1 MQVHPGDVPA
11 RPAAFSDTSLFGHPR
26 GLGLLF
32 VAEMW
37 ERFSYYGMR
46 ALLVLYLVNALR
58 WEDGD
63 ASRLYG
69 TYNALVYLTP
79 LIGGYI
85 ADRFIGTSRSLII
98 GGIIIAIGHFS
109 LAFAPETIPMNA
121 AALKDFG
128 SLMPFYFGLLCIII
142 GTGFFKPNVSTMV
155 GQIYAEGDQR
165 RDAGFTIFYMGI
177 NLGAFLGP
185 IICGYLAQSPRF
197 GWHYGFTA
205 AGVGMVLGLI
215 IYVYSRNKYL
225 PGIGLVPT
233 KASRD
238 ATAAAAV
245 AAGEPVHDAI
255 NPMHAVIGAV
265 VGAVLAALS
274 GGSWLAYAFGVI
286 IGASA
291 GLSLLGTKGEERN
304 RVWALFIVVFFVIFF
319 WMAFEQAGSSMN
331 LFADRYT
338 NLSMGNFKIPSTWFQ
353 SVNAF
358 FILAFAP
365 IFAWLWVRLGRMQR
379 EPSTPL
385 KMAIGLVLLG
395 LGFIFLVIG
404 ARGPDACIAQ
414 VGKEAATSLDA
425 PCAIASPW
433 WLTLAYLFHTWG
445 ELMLSPVGLS
455 YVTKVAPVRF
465 GSLLMGAWFLANSAA
480 HELGG
485 ILAAMTETI
494 PTQSKF
500 FTIPL
505 YTSIGAGILMFFLVP
520 LLKRLTRS
528 VKA

>member
-1 MQVHPGDVPA
+1 MQTTPDVSA
-11 RPAAFSDTSLFGHPR
+11 RPAVFQDRSLLGHPR

-32 VAEMW
+32 IVEMW

-46 ALLVLYLVNALR
+46 ALLILYLTDALK
-58 WEDGD
+58 WPDGE

-85 ADRFIGTSRSLII
+85 ADRFIGTRTSLVV
-98 GGIIIAIGHFS
+98 GGIVIALGHFS
-109 LAFAPETIPMNA
+109 LAFAPESIEIGSA
-121 AALKDFG
+121 AAKDL
-128 SLMPFYFGLLCIII
+128 SIMWPFYFGLLCIII

-155 GQIYAEGDQR
+155 GQIYGEGDVR

-177 NLGAFLGP
+177 NTGAFLGP
-185 IICGYLAQSPRF
+185 LVTGYLAESPRF
-197 GWHYGFTA
+197 GWHWGFGA

-215 IYVYSRNKYL
+215 TYLWFRNRYL
-225 PGIGLVPT
+225 PGIGFVQAHVPT
-233 KASRD
+233 
-238 ATAAAAV
+238 TADES
-245 AAGEPVHDAI
+245 GVHAPAI
-255 NPMHAVIGAV
+255 NPVHGIIGAA

-274 GGSWLAYAFGVI
+274 GGTWLAYAFGIV
-286 IGASA
+286 IGASV
-291 GLSLLGTKGEERN
+291 GVSLLGTHGEERK
-304 RVWALFIVVFFVIFF
+304 RVIALFIVVFFVVFF

-331 LFADRYT
+331 LFADRFT
-338 NLSMGNFKIPSTWFQ
+338 DRTLGAFEIPAAWFQ
-353 SVNAF
+353 SVNAG
-358 FILAFAP
+358 FIILFAP
-365 IFAWLWVRLGRMQR
+365 IFAWFWVRLGRMQR

-385 KMAIGLVLLG
+385 KMAVGLVLLG
-395 LGFIFLVIG
+395 LGFLFLVVG
-404 ARGPDACIAQ
+404 ARGPDACVAD
-414 VGKEAATSLDA
+414 VGREAARAEAA
-425 PCAIASPW
+425 PCALASPM
-433 WLTLAYLFHTWG
+433 WLVMAYLLHTWG

-455 YVTKVAPVRF
+455 YVTKVAPIRF

-494 PTQSKF
+494 ATQSEF
-500 FTIPL
+500 FMIPV
-505 YTSIGAGILMFFLVP
+505 YTSVGAGILMLVLVP